1 MQGPRSIH
9 SRFSSD
15 TATIFE
21 PLEGI
26 DTLNALAAQPQCEV
40 HPNPPHGTQE
50 YVAAGGMRV
59 MRMLQ
64 AAAEL
69 VPIPL
74 LKDALSLTIRI
85 IEVCDVSA

>member
-1 MQGPRSIH
+1 M
-9 SRFSSD
+9 
-15 TATIFE
+15 FE

-26 DTLNALAAQPQCEV
+26 DTHNALAAQPQCEV
-40 HPNPPHGTQE
+40 HLSPPHGTQE
-50 YVAAGGMRV
+50 YVAAGRWEIIKV
-59 MRMLQ
+59 LQ